1 MRVAHYTV
9 HVKALLH
16 RRRMSDNTASIVT
29 IWFTTEEAA
38 MKSVRRIFVL
48 VGMAVLLGAP
58 IAFAQTT
65 GSITGT
71 VTDASGAVLPGV
83 TITLSGDRLIG
94 GAQTQVSDTNG
105 VYRFD
110 RLAPG
115 AYGVKM
121 ELQGFRSVARPD
133 VRISAAF
140 VATINGKMVVGSL
153 SETITVTGESPTV
166 DVRSNVQQTG
176 MNQEILEGIPTGRDP
191 WSLAK
196 LIPGVQVATYDV
208 GGTQSMQQSSMSAH
222 GSNTADVSYN
232 IDGATV
238 NWPGGGGGATM
249 IYYDQG
255 MFEEV
260 NYMTSAIPAE
270 TLAGGVSINMVT
282 KDGGNVWK
290 GNARYNFANDDLQA
304 ENWAE
309 TQKVNPLFLGN
320 PTKKTYDL
328 NLSGGGALVQN
339 RLWVNGTVRK
349 WVVNKLVSARNQDG
363 SQALDDNDLKNYS
376 GKLVG
381 QVTTN
386 NKLSLSYLWNNKI
399 RGHRRDSNDRI
410 PDIASVVQTNPVQTT
425 QAKYTGIRGSLVFES
440 NFSVMDGQT
449 NYTYQPG
456 TPADAIRRIDTVTTD
471 VTRASNREDHQPNSR
486 HQFDNVFTYG
496 KSGLGGEHLIK
507 AGAQWSRLFYGSDYS
522 VRGDHHVI
530 YNNGVPTS
538 VRQFNSPA
546 FSKNEAIITGFFIQD
561 SWSMNRLT
569 LNIGG
574 RFDKYVGTLPD
585 QSSPGG
591 TFAAARTVTKSEA
604 INQNIAVWRAG
615 AAYDLTGSGRTAVK
629 ASYSRYGLQVG
640 IDRVTNVNPLTVGS
654 RDCVWTDPNGDGKVQ
669 ASEIGTC
676 PAAFS
681 GGTLTNYAPGVQWPY
696 SDEAT
701 AGIETQLP
709 GAVRVGAMFYYR
721 TNRKQIGQVD
731 TRKPASAY
739 TKHTITIPNGPG
751 GTVANPKPTTAPVY
765 NISPEANAVTLNLR
779 DNVDYLDTAYKGV
792 EFTATKRFSRKWQMQ
807 AGFTIGKN
815 EGGVSGGT
823 DLNDPNNTLYPTGII
838 GNDSETAFRLSGSY
852 ELPGKINFAGSMIAN
867 NGYPYIS
874 TYSLTRAVAATQ
886 GIALTRATQT
896 IQLSERGNERY
907 GDVTM
912 VDIRLSRSFRF
923 GSRSFQPQV
932 DFFNIGNA
940 DTTTARTVAVGGSY
954 LNPTEILAPRIIR
967 IGFSL
972 NF

>member
-1 MRVAHYTV
+1 M
-9 HVKALLH
+9 
-16 RRRMSDNTASIVT
+16 TA
-29 IWFTTEEAA
+29 
-38 MKSVRRIFVL
+38 VRRV
-48 VGMAVLLGAP
+48 VVCVWTVLLLGTPLAH
-58 IAFAQTT
+58 AQTT

-94 GAQTQVSDTNG
+94 GPQTQVSDTNG
-105 VYRFD
+105 TYRFD
-110 RLAPG
+110 RLVPG
-115 AYGVKM
+115 TYGVKM
-121 ELQGFRSVARPD
+121 ELQGFRSVDRPD

-140 VATINGKMVVGSL
+140 VATINGKMEVGSL

-166 DVRSNVQQTG
+166 DVRSNVQQTV

-290 GNARYNFANDDLQA
+290 GNARYNFANDDLQS

-309 TQKVNPLFLGN
+309 TQKTNPLFLGN
-320 PTKKTYDL
+320 PTLKTYDF

-339 RLWVNGTVRK
+339 RLWVNGTYRK
-349 WVVNKLVSARNQDG
+349 WVVNKLVSARNADG

-376 GKLVG
+376 GKMVG
-381 QVTTN
+381 QMTPN
-386 NKLSLSYLWNNKI
+386 NKLSVSYLWNDKI
-399 RGHRRDSNDRI
+399 RGHRRDGNERI
-410 PDIASVVQTNPVQTT
+410 EDVASVVQSNPVQTT
-425 QAKYTGIRGSLVFES
+425 QAKYAGIRGSLVFES

-449 NYTYQPG
+449 NYTYQPD
-456 TPADAIRRIDTVTTD
+456 TAPDAIRKIDTVTTE
-471 VTRASNREDHQPNSR
+471 VTRASNRQDYQPNSR
-486 HQFDNVFTYG
+486 TQFDNIFTFG
-496 KSGLGGEHLIK
+496 KSGLGGEHLVK
-507 AGAQWSRLFYGSDYS
+507 AGVQWSRLYYGSDYS

-538 VRQFNSPA
+538 IRQFNSPA
-546 FSKNEAIITGFFIQD
+546 FSENVATVTGFFIQD
-561 SWSMNRLT
+561 SWSISRLT

-574 RFDKYVGTLPD
+574 RYDKYVGRLPE

-591 TFAAARTVTKSEA
+591 TFAGPRSVAAQEV
-604 INQNIAVWRAG
+604 INQSIAVWRSG
-615 AAYDLTGSGRTAVK
+615 ASYDLTGSGRTAVK
-629 ASYSRYGLQVG
+629 ASYSRYGLQTG
-640 IDRVTNVNPLTVGS
+640 IDRVTNVNPLTIGS
-654 RDCVWTDPNGDGKVQ
+654 RDCPWTDPNGDGKVQ

-681 GGTLTNYAPGVQWPY
+681 GGTQVQYAPGVAWPN

-701 AGIETQLP
+701 FGVETQLP

-721 TNRKQIGQVD
+721 TNRNQIGQVD
-731 TRKPASAY
+731 TLKPASAY
-739 TKHTITIPNGPG
+739 TAHTITVPNGPG
-751 GTVANPKPTTAPVY
+751 GTVANPKPTTATVY
-765 NISPEANAVTLNLR
+765 NISPAANAVTASLR
-779 DNVDYLDTAYKGV
+779 DNVDYLDTTYKGV
-792 EFTATKRFSRKWQMQ
+792 EFTATKRFSQKWQMQ

-815 EGGVSGGT
+815 EGGVAAGT
-823 DLNDPNNTLYPTGII
+823 DLNDPNNTPYPTGII
-838 GNDSETAFRLSGSY
+838 GNDSETALRLSGSY
-852 ELPGKINFAGSMIAN
+852 ELPGRINLAGSMIGN
-867 NGYPYIS
+867 NGYPYVS
-874 TYSLTRAVAATQ
+874 TFSLTRAAAAAQ
-886 GIALTRATQT
+886 GIALTRASQT
-896 IQLSERGNERY
+896 IQLSERGDERY

-912 VDIRLSRSFRF
+912 FDIRLSRSFRF

-932 DFFNIGNA
+932 DFFNITNS
-940 DTTTARTVAVGGSY
+940 DTAVSRTVAVGGSY
-954 LNPTEILAPRIIR
+954 LNPTEILSPRIIR
-967 IGFSL
+967 VGFSL